1 MNLAVPKDMVDN
13 DFLIATQ
20 SDPNIVGQLM
30 AWQMLKHTEDWPPRS
45 LHDMVVMANKLNYVL
60 GKITPSIPVYE
71 FVQEDADAQE
81 ETDEEEGY

>member
-30 AWQMLKHTEDWPPRS
+30 AWQMLKQTEDWPPRS

-71 FVQEDADAQE
+71 VVQEDADAQG

>member
-30 AWQMLKHTEDWPPRS
+30 AWQMLKQTEDWPPRS

>member
-30 AWQMLKHTEDWPPRS
+30 AWQMLKQTEDWPPRS

-60 GKITPSIPVYE
+60 GKITPSLPAYE
-71 FVQEDADAQE
+71 FVQEDSDGEE
-81 ETDEEEGY
+81 ETDL